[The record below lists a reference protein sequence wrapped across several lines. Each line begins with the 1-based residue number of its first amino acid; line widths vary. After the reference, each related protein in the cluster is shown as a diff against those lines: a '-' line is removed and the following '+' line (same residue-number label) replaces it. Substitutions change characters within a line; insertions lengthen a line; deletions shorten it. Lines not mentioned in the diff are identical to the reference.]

1 MLPMLT
7 TQTPAMPSIRTLLFP
22 VVIAL
27 ILTACQPVQGPL
39 SRSQPTQIKT
49 VTAETE
55 GQYEQAAEEY
65 LQLATKH
72 EGERQSLYL
81 LRAAELFWQTS
92 RVEQAE
98 QALKQIDH
106 SVLSQDKRFDAASLG
121 AEVALFNS
129 QGEAALD
136 ALSPLT
142 ESELSSEQR
151 LEWLQLRADA
161 YTLTSNWLEKANA
174 HLQLER
180 LLKEDAA
187 ISSNREALWQA
198 LMQMTPQALDLYNPG
213 YPPADN
219 SGWFALAY
227 AIKAYQDRPET
238 LQVALEDWRRSYPN
252 HPADPALY
260 EQAVTASR
268 SNGQQLPQQIN
279 DIAVLL
285 PLDGPFVDAAK
296 AIKQG
301 IIAAHYASGSS
312 ARLHFLDVTSDVV
325 SGSSNVRQQYDEAVA
340 RGASV
345 VIGPLQKASVDAL
358 AVLPELPVPVL
369 ALNRIDERMSRPNL
383 YQFGLAPEDDAVAIA
398 DHARRQGHQFAVVL
412 TPRGEWGD
420 RVGQAFR
427 DAWREQG
434 GSVISQASYSES
446 ENDFRD
452 TLIPLMGLD
461 ASEQRYRALKNV
473 VGRNL
478 DFEPRRRQD
487 IDFVFILAR
496 PLKARQLVPQFK
508 FHRSGSLPLF
518 ATSHAYTGHAD
529 PQQDIDLNDLYI
541 TDIPWMFAS
550 DNNQDPAYQALQGQS
565 QAMGGLLRLYAMG
578 VDAYR
583 LLPELNQLSTDN
595 TLVYQGATG
604 QLSVNELGQVQRE
617 MQWGRFS
624 QGSLQPAN

>member
-7 TQTPAMPSIRTLLFP
+7 TQTSAMPFTRLLLLPFAI
-22 VVIAL
+22 VL
-27 ILTACQPVQGPL
+27 LLTACQPVQGPL
-39 SRSQPTQIKT
+39 SRTQPTEIKT

-55 GQYEQAAEEY
+55 GQYVQAAEEY
-65 LQLATKH
+65 LQLASKY

-92 RVEQAE
+92 QVEQAG
-98 QALKQIDH
+98 QALAQIDP
-106 SVLSQDKRFDAASLG
+106 SALSQDKRFDAAKLG

-129 QGEAALD
+129 QGDNALT
-136 ALSPLT
+136 ALATLN
-142 ESELSSEQR
+142 ESELSSSQR
-151 LEWLQLRADA
+151 QEWLQLRADA
-161 YTLTSNWLEKANA
+161 YTLTGNWLEKVNA

-180 LLKEDAA
+180 LLKDNEA
-187 ISSNREALWQA
+187 ISRNREALWQS

-213 YPPADN
+213 YPPADD

-227 AIKAYQDRPET
+227 AVKAYQDRAET

-260 EQAVTASR
+260 EQTVQASTR
-268 SNGQQLPQQIN
+268 QLPQQIN

-285 PLDGPFVDAAK
+285 PADGPFVDAAK

-312 ARLHFLDVTSDVV
+312 AKLHFLDVNTDSV
-325 SGSSNVRQQYDEAVA
+325 SGLSNVTRQYEEAMA

-358 AVLPELPVPVL
+358 ATLPELPVPVL

-383 YQFGLAPEDDAVAIA
+383 YQFGLAPEDDALAIA
-398 DHARRQGHQFAVVL
+398 DYARRQGYQHAVVL
-412 TPRGEWGD
+412 SPRGDWGD
-420 RVGQAFR
+420 RVGLAFR
-427 DAWREQG
+427 EAWREQG
-434 GSVISQASYSES
+434 GNVISQASYSES

-452 TLIPLMGLD
+452 TLIPLLGID
-461 ASEQRYRALKNV
+461 ASESRYRALKNV
-473 VGRNL
+473 VGRSL
-478 DFEPRRRQD
+478 EFEPRRRQD
-487 IDFVFILAR
+487 IDFVVILAR
-496 PLKARQLVPQFK
+496 PLKARQLVPQLK
-508 FHRSGSLPLF
+508 FHRSGTLPLF

-529 PQQDIDLNDLYI
+529 PQQDIDLNELLI
-541 TDIPWMFAS
+541 TDIPWMFTS
-550 DNNQDPAYQALQGQS
+550 ESNQDPAYQAMQGQT
-565 QAMGGLLRLYAMG
+565 QTMGGLLRLYAMG

-595 TLVYQGATG
+595 SRAYEGATG
-604 QLSVNELGQVQRE
+604 RLSLNELGQVQRE
-617 MQWGRFS
+617 MQWGRFR
-624 QGSLQPAN
+624 QGSLQPLN

>member
-7 TQTPAMPSIRTLLFP
+7 TQTSAMPLNRLLLFP
-22 VVIAL
+22 LAIL
-27 ILTACQPVQGPL
+27 LFLTACQPVQGPL

-49 VTAETE
+49 VPAETE

-65 LQLATKH
+65 LQLAAKQ

-92 RVEQAE
+92 QVEQAG
-98 QALKQIDH
+98 QALAQIDY
-106 SVLSQDKRFDAASLG
+106 STLTQDKRFDAAKLG

-129 QGEAALD
+129 QGDEALSALD
-136 ALSPLT
+136 NVS
-142 ESELSSEQR
+142 EFELSSSQR
-151 LEWLQLRADA
+151 QTWLQLRADA
-161 YTLTSNWLEKANA
+161 YTLSGNWLEKTNA

-180 LLKEDAA
+180 LLKDDEAL
-187 ISSNREALWQA
+187 SRNREALWQS

-213 YPPADN
+213 YPPADD

-227 AIKAYQDRPET
+227 AVKAYQDRPET

-260 EQAVTASR
+260 EDTVVASTR
-268 SNGQQLPQQIN
+268 QLPQEIN

-285 PLDGPFVDAAK
+285 PADGPFVEAAK
-296 AIKQG
+296 TIKQG

-312 ARLHFLDVTSDVV
+312 AKLHFLDVNTDSV
-325 SGSSNVRQQYDEAVA
+325 SGISNVTAQYEEAMA

-358 AVLPELPVPVL
+358 ATLPELPVPVL
-369 ALNRIDERMSRPNL
+369 ALNRIDARLSRPNL
-383 YQFGLAPEDDAVAIA
+383 YQFGLAPEDDAEAIA
-398 DHARRQGHQFAVVL
+398 VYAKAQGYEHAVVL
-412 TPRGEWGD
+412 SPRGDWGD

-427 DAWREQG
+427 EAWREQG
-434 GSVISQASYSES
+434 GNVITHASYSES

-452 TLIPLMGLD
+452 TLIPLLGLD
-461 ASEQRYRALKNV
+461 VSEQRFRALKSV
-473 VGRNL
+473 LGRSL
-478 DFEPRRRQD
+478 EFEPRRRQD
-487 IDFVFILAR
+487 IDFVVILAR
-496 PLKARQLVPQFK
+496 PLKARQLVPQLK

-518 ATSHAYTGHAD
+518 ATSHAYTGHPD
-529 PQQDIDLNDLYI
+529 PQQDIDLNDLFI

-550 DNNQDPAYQALQGQS
+550 ETNQDPAYQAMQGQTET
-565 QAMGGLLRLYAMG
+565 MGGLLRLYAMG

-583 LLPELNQLSTDN
+583 LLPELNQLSTDE
-595 TLVYQGATG
+595 TLAYQGATG
-604 QLSVNELGQVQRE
+604 QLSVNELGQVQRQ
-617 MQWGRFS
+617 MQWGRFR
-624 QGSLQPAN
+624 QGSLQPIN